1 MQPVSRTSR
10 AATSSARSPSSAAAA
25 RRIPARTSYG
35 SAAHAGCA
43 ALAALTA
50 ASRSS
55 GDATPAVPIGSCAA
69 LSRTVSV
76 SPPPGERN
84 SPSTKILPSQTA
96 RCWSSCTGSPLPRS
110 KRMDNAFRHAR
121 ERNVACQ
128 AWHERGSRGRLARMA
143 SLADISRRAGTSVA
157 TASRVLN
164 GSTHPV
170 SEATRA
176 RVLAAAADLG
186 YAPSALA
193 QALVQ
198 RSSRIIGVIVNDIVD
213 PYFAEIAR
221 GVEDVAG
228 RMGYLVMVCN
238 ADRRPEAELEYVRA
252 LREYH
257 ALGIVFAGSGTPES
271 AENAALD
278 AAVGAAGARVVAL
291 ARREF
296 PAHLVHVDNAAAAYD
311 VTDYLISLGHRRIA
325 FVAGAPG
332 LATSLERERG
342 FGAAMAA
349 AGLGAGLR
357 VAGGFDF
364 EAGLAAGRELLGTR
378 PLPEAVL
385 AANDEAAI
393 GVLTA
398 LRQAD
403 VDVP

>member
-1 MQPVSRTSR
+1 MARGGVAWQTR
-10 AATSSARSPSSAAAA
+10 A
-25 RRIPARTSYG
+25 I
-35 SAAHAGCA
+35 
-43 ALAALTA
+43 
-50 ASRSS
+50 
-55 GDATPAVPIGSCAA
+55 
-69 LSRTVSV
+69 
-76 SPPPGERN
+76 
-84 SPSTKILPSQTA
+84 
-96 RCWSSCTGSPLPRS
+96 
-110 KRMDNAFRHAR
+110 
-121 ERNVACQ
+121 
-128 AWHERGSRGRLARMA
+128 A

-238 ADRRPEAELEYVRA
+238 ADRRPEAEVEYVRA
-252 LREYH
+252 LREYR
-257 ALGIVFAGSGTPES
+257 AVGLVFAGSGTPES

-278 AAVGAAGARVVAL
+278 AEVGAAGARVVAL

-296 PAHLVHVDNAAAAYD
+296 PAHLVHVDNAGAAYD

-325 FVAGAPG
+325 FVTGPEG
-332 LATSLERERG
+332 LATSMERARG
-342 FGAAMAA
+342 FGAAMEA
-349 AGLGAGLR
+349 AGLHAGLR
-357 VAGGFDF
+357 VPGGFDF
-364 EAGLAAGRELLGTR
+364 ESGLAAGRELLGTR
-378 PLPEAVL
+378 PLPDAVV

-398 LRQAD
+398 LRHAE
-403 VDVP
+403 VDVPGEVSVAGIDDTRPARFVELTTVNLPLYDLGAVAARYILAGAGEAAGEVVLPHRLVPRRTTARRTEG

>member
-1 MQPVSRTSR
+1 MSRV
-10 AATSSARSPSSAAAA
+10 ARPRVAWQT
-25 RRIPARTSYG
+25 R
-35 SAAHAGCA
+35 
-43 ALAALTA
+43 
-50 ASRSS
+50 
-55 GDATPAVPIGSCAA
+55 PI
-69 LSRTVSV
+69 
-76 SPPPGERN
+76 
-84 SPSTKILPSQTA
+84 
-96 RCWSSCTGSPLPRS
+96 
-110 KRMDNAFRHAR
+110 
-121 ERNVACQ
+121 
-128 AWHERGSRGRLARMA
+128 A

-170 SEATRA
+170 SAETRA

-193 QALVQ
+193 QALVS

-238 ADRRPEAELEYVRA
+238 ADRRPEAELQYVRA

-278 AAVGAAGARVVAL
+278 AEVAAAGARVVAL
-291 ARREF
+291 AQREF

-325 FVAGAPG
+325 FVAGPAG
-332 LATSLERERG
+332 LATSLQRERG
-342 FGAAMAA
+342 FGAAMEA
-349 AGLGAGLR
+349 AGLPDGLR
-357 VAGGFDF
+357 LAGGFDF
-364 EAGLAAGRELLGTR
+364 EAGLAAGRELLAR
-378 PLPEAVL
+378 RAVPDAVV

-398 LRQAD
+398 LRQAA
-403 VDVP
+403 VDVPGQVSVAGIDDTRPARFVELTTVNLPLHDLGAVAARHILAGEDEAAGEVVLPHRLVPRRTTARRSAP